1 MGSTLLVSIHNID
14 MKYIHY
20 FETRSQYTTAKA
32 AVPNSDPWISYL
44 DSDDLLTY
52 SPEIN
57 SNGYSYV
64 DLGLPSGTL
73 WATCNIGASNPEDAG
88 DYYAWGEIETK
99 SDYSW
104 DTYKWGTQD
113 NLTKYNSTDGLTTL
127 ELEDDAA
134 HVVMGGDWI
143 MPSFDDIDELVN
155 YANGETTEL
164 NGVYVLTFTGTNGNK
179 LYFPLVGHQFR
190 TWVTD
195 SGSLGLLSKSLIN
208 MDNQINPGGLTN
220 DPDGGYPMTFNG
232 NRSYGYSVR
241 GVLSRRWY
249 GELLL

>member
-1 MGSTLLVSIHNID
+1 MG
-14 MKYIHY
+14 KYIHKFSTVAEY
-20 FETRSQYTTAKA
+20 NQAKA
-32 AVPNSDPWISYL
+32 AVPVSDPWVSYL
-44 DSDDLLTY
+44 EPYDLLTY

-104 DTYKWGTQD
+104 DTYKWGTQN

-127 ELEDDAA
+127 ELEDDVA
-134 HVVMGGDWI
+134 HVVMGGDWT
-143 MPSFDDIDELVN
+143 MPSFDDIDELIN
-155 YANGETTEL
+155 YANGETTETTEL

-179 LYFPLVGHQFR
+179 LYFPLAGHRFR
-190 TWVTD
+190 SFTTD
-195 SGSLGLLSKSLIN
+195 SGVLELLSRSIIN
-208 MDNQINPGGLTN
+208 MNDQTNPGGLAN
-220 DPDGGYPMTFNG
+220 DYDSGYPMTFTG
-232 NRSYGYSVR
+232 TRMYGYSVR
-241 GVLSRRWY
+241 GILSRRWY